1 MKKLAEI
8 VGSLSSSKLPNIW
21 RGVSVRLIELV
32 LKTRDRETGPGVR
45 IPPPS
50 LKYQGGI
57 YENCFSKQKN

>member
-21 RGVSVRLIELV
+21 RGVRVRLNELV
-32 LKTRDRETGPGVR
+32 LKTKDRAIGPGVR

-50 LKYQGGI
+50 LAEIRKKG
-57 YENCFSKQKN
+57 SKINEST